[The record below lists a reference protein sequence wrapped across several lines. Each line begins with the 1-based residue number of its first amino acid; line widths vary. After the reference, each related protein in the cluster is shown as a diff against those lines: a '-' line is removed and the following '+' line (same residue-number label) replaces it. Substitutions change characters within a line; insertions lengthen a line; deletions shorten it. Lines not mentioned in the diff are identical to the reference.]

1 MSVWDLEGPGNDI
14 VISSR
19 VRLARNIA
27 GLPFPSAM
35 NVQQG
40 DGVTQSIISAVKKA
54 PDFKNSTFVQM
65 RLIDE
70 TSRMELVERHLASRD
85 LLGNPDV
92 SAILLS
98 SDETISLMINEE
110 DHLRI
115 QGLMPGCQIVEAA
128 QKALNIESVIEKG
141 VPFAYDEELGYLT
154 SCPTNVGTGMR
165 ASVMV
170 HLPALKLIGML
181 KVLIDS
187 VVKAGLAV
195 RGIYGE
201 GSEALGEMFQVSNQ
215 ITLGMAEEDIAST
228 IKAVCDQIM
237 EKEQASRNVLLHTK
251 RLEVEDKLYRSWGIL
266 KHARTISSNEFMEL
280 LSDVRLAVGLG
291 FINGVTQTD
300 LNKLMIAVQPAS
312 LQRNAGREL
321 AAEERDIVRA
331 NYIRAALD
339 KRE

>member
-1 MSVWDLEGPGNDI
+1 MSVWDIAGPGNEI

-27 GLPFPSAM
+27 GMPFPSAM
-35 NVQQG
+35 TTQQG
-40 DGVTQSIISAVKKA
+40 DSITQSVISAVKRA
-54 PDFKNSTFVQM
+54 PEFKNSKFIQL

-98 SDETISLMINEE
+98 CDETISLMLNEE

-115 QGLMPGCQIVEAA
+115 QGLLPGCQIVEAA
-128 QKALNIESVIEKG
+128 QKALNAESIIEKG
-141 VPFAYDEELGYLT
+141 VPFAFDDALGYLT

-170 HLPALKLIGML
+170 HLPAIKLIGML

-215 ITLGMAEEDIAST
+215 ITLGMSEEDITST

-237 EKEQASRNVLLHTK
+237 EKEQAAREVLLRIR

-266 KHARTISSNEFMEL
+266 KHARTISSNEFMAL

-291 FINGVTQTD
+291 FITDVDQTD
-300 LNKLMIAVQPAS
+300 LNKLMIAVQPAA
-312 LQRNAGREL
+312 LQKYVGREL
-321 AAEERDIVRA
+321 NTEERDIIRA
-331 NYIRAALD
+331 NYVRSALD
-339 KRE
+339 KRI